1 MSRDLERGWIR
12 MEWSCLY
19 RVGVNLDRVYWIPA
33 LSRGYFEP
41 QNIECRSNHYILL
54 RFLVLLFD
62 IVLRTPHPAGGSPV
76 STFKRER
83 GTPMFSTRFPPP
95 ALVF

>member
-62 IVLRTPHPAGGSPV
+62 IQHSKENGAHLCSLLAFLHQP
-76 STFKRER
+76 
-83 GTPMFSTRFPPP
+83 
-95 ALVF
+95 